1 MKPRKVIERKSID
14 VYDLEGPIPEI
25 VERLQKILE
34 EKPSAKIDLINMGD
48 YDSIEALI
56 VYERDETEQELQ
68 ARLKRAAQ
76 ARQRQKD
83 ARIQKEALEKEIY
96 EKLKKRYG

>member
-14 VYDLEGPIPEI
+14 VYDLQGPIPEI
-25 VERLQKILE
+25 IERLQKILK
-34 EKPSAKIDLINMGD
+34 EKPSAKIDLSYSFDDGM
-48 YDSIEALI
+48 EAEI
-56 VYERDETEQELQ
+56 FYERDETEQELQ

-83 ARIQKEALEKEIY
+83 ARIQKEAREKEMY
-96 EKLKKRYG
+96 EKLKKKFG